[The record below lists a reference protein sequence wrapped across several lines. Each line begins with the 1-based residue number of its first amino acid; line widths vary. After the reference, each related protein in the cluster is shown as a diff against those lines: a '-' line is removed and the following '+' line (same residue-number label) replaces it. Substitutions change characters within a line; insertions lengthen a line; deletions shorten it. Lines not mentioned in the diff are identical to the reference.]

1 MTTWKENTH
10 LRSYWQVRMAP
21 STWSAWRRGIR
32 ACHVRSSRTRWP
44 AYGPSA
50 GTTSTTHSVSFSS
63 YIWGSTQ
70 QTISQQC
77 SPMCYVLSH
86 VSPCN
91 ILSQHYSSTH
101 CCRITITFF
110 SASMQDTFS
119 QDCLLIC
126 CLRITY
132 SVSRCII
139 AFAWKEWSHIKPFVI
154 TMDKVTNARDIKG
167 PKRRSYCTFFY
178 ILHSAEYAQQFTQR
192 QWNHTSIPH
201 PQWRS
206 HGESNTL

>member
-1 MTTWKENTH
+1 MNFVLTIVH
-10 LRSYWQVRMAP
+10 SFLY
-21 STWSAWRRGIR
+21 
-32 ACHVRSSRTRWP
+32 RSSFINRIKLEWCLRIGKHTHRRMSNDNLEREHSPAIILASEDGTIYLECLEAWHKGMPRTVIQN
-44 AYGPSA
+44 SVA
-50 GTTSTTHSVSFSS
+50 GIWAFCWHHLHHPQCLILLIYLRKHTT
-63 YIWGSTQ
+63 
-70 QTISQQC
+70 TISQQC

-139 AFAWKEWSHIKPFVI
+139 AFAWKE
-154 TMDKVTNARDIKG
+154 
-167 PKRRSYCTFFY
+167 
-178 ILHSAEYAQQFTQR
+178 
-192 QWNHTSIPH
+192 
-201 PQWRS
+201 
-206 HGESNTL
+206 